1 MTTTVLDLTGLKCP
15 LPVLK
20 TRKALTRLAFGDV
33 LEVRC
38 TDPMAL
44 IDIPVLIGE
53 TGDRI
58 TSSERRDE
66 VIVFVIEKRALN
78 SAADEAS
85 RG

>member
-20 TRKALTRLAFGDV
+20 TRKALARLAPGDV

-53 TGDRI
+53 TGDCI
-58 TSSERRDE
+58 AASERSDE
-66 VIVFVIEKRALN
+66 VIVFVIEKRARP
-78 SAADEAS
+78 SAVDETV
-85 RG
+85 RE

>member
-1 MTTTVLDLTGLKCP
+1 MAKTVLDLTGLKCP

-20 TRKALTRLAFGDV
+20 TRKALPRLQAGDL

-53 TGDRI
+53 TGDRLI
-58 TSSERRDE
+58 SSGRSDQA
-66 VIVFVIEKRALN
+66 IVFVIEKCARS
-78 SAADEAS
+78 SAVDES
-85 RG
+85 IGE